1 MTSSFSL
8 PDRLLGYGRTQPET
22 VAVVMGRNRISY
34 AGLAEMALAAR
45 SQIGLPVLP
54 GAGRIAVRT
63 EKSAQ
68 TIALIA
74 ACMMARRSFLLPSTA
89 LGARSLGAMLGRVG
103 CQGLLA
109 AVPADAG
116 AGIRVHPV
124 DFRPDA
130 DPGVPQTAQPD
141 AQPAMATAADD
152 QPTMVAK
159 ANVSFMLTTSGS
171 TGLPKIVPL
180 TAGAVDQFTDWAA
193 AQFRISSG
201 TRVLS
206 YAPLSFDL
214 CLLDIWATL
223 KVGGTVVLVDQ
234 ERATD
239 GRYLAELVRA
249 ERIQVVQSVPMF
261 YRLLADAHAGQP
273 FTSIEQLIVT
283 GDKVPAQLLGQLPS
297 LFPNARIHN
306 VYGSTETNDSFL
318 HEVVGVADV
327 AADLPIGRPIAGVD
341 ALVVDSDG
349 AVLDGPAEGELLVRT
364 PFQTAGYLDP
374 AANAGKFVAIGDGTQ
389 PYFRTGDL
397 VRRDAHGVYTLLG
410 RNDFQVKVRGTRV
423 NLAEVEHVILGHS
436 AVLEAAVI
444 GVPDETTG
452 TRIHAVVRRSAPG
465 SPDSLTL
472 RERCRLRLPRAA
484 IPTTISLV
492 DAPLPMTATGKVDRQ
507 TLIRTVLDRI

>member
-1 MTSSFSL
+1 MHTL
-8 PDRLLGYGRTQPET
+8 
-22 VAVVMGRNRISY
+22 
-34 AGLAEMALAAR
+34 
-45 SQIGLPVLP
+45 
-54 GAGRIAVRT
+54 
-63 EKSAQ
+63 
-68 TIALIA
+68 ALIA
-74 ACMMARRSFLLPSTA
+74 ACMMAGRPFLLPSTA
-89 LGARSLGAMLGRVG
+89 LGPRSLGAMLDRAG
-103 CQGLLA
+103 CHSLLA
-109 AVPADAG
+109 AVPADG
-116 AGIRVHPV
+116 GSGIRVHPV
-124 DFRPDA
+124 DFRSEA
-130 DPGVPQTAQPD
+130 GPGVPQTAEPDGQPT
-141 AQPAMATAADD
+141 TAPTADG
-152 QPTMVAK
+152 QPTMAAS

-180 TAGAVDQFTDWAA
+180 TAGAVDRFTDWAA
-193 AQFRISSG
+193 THFRISSG

-234 ERATD
+234 DRATD

-249 ERIQVVQSVPMF
+249 ERVQVVQSVPMF
-261 YRLLADAHAGQP
+261 YRLIADAHPGQP
-273 FTSIEQLIVT
+273 FASIEQLIVT
-283 GDKVPAQLLGQLPS
+283 GDKIPAQLLGQLPT
-297 LFPNARIHN
+297 LFPHARIYN

-327 AADLPIGRPIAGVD
+327 ADDLPIGRPIAGVD
-341 ALVVDSDG
+341 TLVVDGDG

-397 VRRDAHGVYTLLG
+397 VRRDTHGVYTLLG

-436 AVLEAAVI
+436 AVLEAAVV
-444 GVPDETTG
+444 GVPDEATG

-472 RERCRLRLPRAA
+472 RERCRLQLPRAA

-492 DAPLPMTATGKVDRQ
+492 DSPLPTTSTGKVDRQ
-507 TLIRTVLDRI
+507 TLIRTVLDRK

>member
-1 MTSSFSL
+1 L
-8 PDRLLGYGRTQPET
+8 PDRLLEYGRTQPNT
-22 VAVVMGRNRISY
+22 VALVMGRNRISY
-34 AGLAEMALAAR
+34 AELAEMALAAR
-45 SQIGLPVLP
+45 SHIELQDNT
-54 GAGRIAVRT
+54 GRTAVRA

-74 ACMMARRSFLLPSTA
+74 ACMVARRPFLLPSTA
-89 LGARSLGAMLGRVG
+89 LGARSLATMLSRAG
-103 CQGLLA
+103 CHSLLA
-109 AVPADAG
+109 AVPAEAG
-116 AGIRVHPV
+116 AGIRVQPV
-124 DFRPDA
+124 ELGPDA
-130 DPGVPQTAQPD
+130 DPGLPQTTRSDSQPD
-141 AQPAMATAADD
+141 GRTATAAEN
-152 QPTMVAK
+152 QPATATTDVC
-159 ANVSFMLTTSGS
+159 FLLTTSGS

-180 TAGAVDQFTDWAA
+180 TAGAVDRFTDWAA
-193 AQFRISSG
+193 AHFAISSG

-214 CLLDIWATL
+214 SLLDIWATL

-273 FTSIEQLIVT
+273 FADIEQLIVT
-283 GDKVPAQLLGQLPS
+283 GDSIPAQLLQQLPS
-297 LFPNARIHN
+297 LFPNARIYN
-306 VYGSTETNDSFL
+306 IYGSTETNDSFL
-318 HEVVGVADV
+318 YEAVGVAEV

-341 ALVVDSDG
+341 ALVVDGND

-374 AANAGKFVAIGDGTQ
+374 AANVGKFVAMGDARQ

-397 VRRDAHGVYTLLG
+397 VRRDADGVYTLLG

-423 NLAEVEHVILGHS
+423 NLAEVEHILLGRS

-444 GVPDETTG
+444 GVPDEATG
-452 TRIHAVVRRSAPG
+452 TRIHAVVRRSSPG

-472 RERCRLRLPRAA
+472 REQCRLRLPRAA

-492 DAPLPMTATGKVDRQ
+492 DAPLPMTSTGKVDRQ
-507 TLIRTVLDRI
+507 TLIRTVLDRK

>member
-1 MTSSFSL
+1 MTVPFSL
-8 PDRLLGYGRTQPET
+8 PDRLLEYGRTQPDS
-22 VAVVMGRNRISY
+22 VAVVMGHDRVSY
-34 AGLAEMALAAR
+34 AELAEMAVAAR
-45 SQIGLPVLP
+45 SQIESSGC
-54 GAGRIAVRT
+54 AGSSRIAVRA

-68 TIALIA
+68 TIALIV

-89 LGARSLGAMLGRVG
+89 LGAGSLGALLGRAD
-103 CQGLLA
+103 CQRLLS
-109 AVPADAG
+109 AVPADGG
-116 AGIRVHPV
+116 AGIRVEAGDV
-124 DFRPDA
+124 RLDA
-130 DPGVPQTAQPD
+130 DSGEPQVVA
-141 AQPAMATAADD
+141 PAGRLAA
-152 QPTMVAK
+152 MVEAD
-159 ANVSFMLTTSGS
+159 VSFMLTTSGS

-180 TAGAVDQFTDWAA
+180 SAGAVDRFTDWAA
-193 AQFRISSG
+193 ARFRISSG

-223 KVGGTVVLVDQ
+223 KVGGTVVLVDE

-261 YRLLADAHAGQP
+261 YGLLANAYGGQP
-273 FTSIEQLIVT
+273 FAGVEQLIVT
-283 GDKVPAQLLGQLPS
+283 GDKAPTQLLGQLPS
-297 LFPNARIHN
+297 LFPNARIYN

-318 HEVVGVADV
+318 HEVVGVADIAV
-327 AADLPIGRPIAGVD
+327 DLPIGRPIDGVD
-341 ALVVDSDG
+341 ALVVDVDD

-374 AANAGKFVAIGDGTQ
+374 AASVGKFVAIGDGKQ

-410 RNDFQVKVRGTRV
+410 RRDFQVKVRGTRV

-436 AVLEAAVI
+436 AVLEAAVV
-444 GVPDETTG
+444 GVPDEITG

-465 SPDSLTL
+465 SPNSLIL
-472 RERCRLRLPRAA
+472 RERCRLQLPRAA
-484 IPTTISLV
+484 IPTTIDLV
-492 DAPLPMTATGKVDRQ
+492 DTPLPATATGKVDRQ
-507 TLIRTVLDRI
+507 ALIRAVLDRR

>member
-1 MTSSFSL
+1 MKGSFSL
-8 PDRLLGYGRTQPET
+8 PDRLLEFGRTQPDS

-34 AGLAEMALAAR
+34 AQLAEMTLAAHD
-45 SQIGLPVLP
+45 QIGSSDSA
-54 GAGRIAVRT
+54 GRGRIAVRA
-63 EKSAQ
+63 EKSPQ

-74 ACMMARRSFLLPSTA
+74 ACMMARRPFLLPSTA
-89 LGARSLGAMLGRVG
+89 LGSRSLGSLLRRAG
-103 CQGLLA
+103 CQGLVA
-109 AVPADAG
+109 AAPADGG
-116 AGIRVHPV
+116 AGVRVRSV
-124 DFRPDA
+124 DVQLDA
-130 DPGVPQTAQPD
+130 DRGEPHAAAPD
-141 AQPAMATAADD
+141 GRPT
-152 QPTMVAK
+152 TMVEAD
-159 ANVSFMLTTSGS
+159 VSFMLTTSGS

-180 TAGAVDQFTDWAA
+180 AAGAVDRFTDWAA
-193 AQFRISSG
+193 ACFRISSG

-223 KVGGTVVLVDQ
+223 KVGGTVVLVD
-234 ERATD
+234 EDRATD

-273 FTSIEQLIVT
+273 FAGIEQLIVT
-283 GDKVPAQLLGQLPS
+283 GDKAPAQLREQLPS
-297 LFPNARIHN
+297 LFPNARIYN

-318 HEVVGVADV
+318 YEVVDRADL
-327 AADLPIGRPIAGVD
+327 ATDLPIGRPIDGVD
-341 ALVVDSDG
+341 ALVVDMDG

-374 AANAGKFVAIGDGTQ
+374 AASAGKFVAVGDGEQ

-397 VRRDAHGVYTLLG
+397 VRRDADGVFTLLG
-410 RNDFQVKVRGTRV
+410 RKDFQVKVRGTRV
-423 NLAEVEHVILGHS
+423 NLAEVEHIILGHD
-436 AVLEAAVI
+436 AVLEAAVV
-444 GVPDETTG
+444 GVPDEITG

-484 IPTTISLV
+484 IPTTINLV
-492 DAPLPMTATGKVDRQ
+492 DTPLPVTSTGKVDRQ
-507 TLIRTVLDRI
+507 ALIRAVLDRR